1 MPIIETIKIGLEP
14 NDGKG
19 EDHRSAFQKVNLNF
33 SALNTAIQGVL
44 DTKGQANGFASL
56 DGNGRLLAAQAPL
69 AYAAVL
75 PTSAHDLND
84 LITPGTYHQNTN
96 VGAATG
102 THYPTPYAGLLLV
115 RASAT
120 NFLYQFYTRFRSG
133 PGGSQATY
141 WRTFYSNVW
150 SDWQEVAKKAELDAL
165 STAVTA
171 VQTVA
176 NAAIPIVQ
184 KGAASGV
191 ASLDSFGHLP
201 AEQAPIMYAAVLP
214 TATHTLNDYVT
225 PGVWYQA
232 SIAGATAGGASYPT
246 AQVGFLEVVATG
258 TPVLQVFTTRN
269 ATPAIQQRFWRV
281 RVTSTTWSN
290 WKEVVDT
297 TIAYTYQG
305 GLASGVNLNDYTQRG
320 TWVQAS
326 SAAAAAGINYP
337 IAQSGYLSVLSAGY
351 PGGTAATGC
360 SQIYHAANSNRLFF
374 RALVNS
380 TWTDWVE
387 VGRLDANGRIPN
399 TQFPLSVSNP
409 AGTDANNLTSPGLY
423 YNNSDAQATAALN
436 WPEQLAGSLFVEA
449 AEVVAG
455 SANQQITQT
464 YTTRNGSGGVLR
476 TYKRVRFGGG
486 AGVWGLWQELAR
498 RADVMS
504 HVYLTS
510 ATDANTL
517 TADNTWWTAANSS
530 VVSGGANFPP
540 APVASSFI
548 FTTQAIS
555 ATYMVQTC
563 MMTPGSNRRPIEYR
577 RIGSGSTTW
586 SGWRIIAPVQL
597 ATDLPT
603 ADCGDVY
610 VDGQGWY
617 AWDGSAYKLTRA
629 GMDHGQCRFL
639 YVSTTQCR
647 LVPQNGN
654 GLIIN
659 GRQYRIPD
667 AGVNIANTAGVNSIV
682 QYVYAYDN
690 AGAIALEA
698 SSTSHALHT
707 DGVRIKSGDP
717 SRTLVGMFIKPTNGE
732 FVFTGPLN
740 YVSSWFNRAQ
750 RGVQQYFNATTSSL
764 NTAVILSNGVS
775 FLGWAGDTFSMTC
788 TGTTYA
794 NGSAGSYIALRVNGS
809 GNTGNYGYS
818 LGPGIGQ
825 QGFAITVAAGQAT
838 DNLYTVAPYGF
849 SNVSGISVTWSAD
862 TGVLYTG

>member
-1 MPIIETIKIGLEP
+1 MVAIQTITLGLTP

-19 EDHRSAFQKVNLNF
+19 EDHRSAFNKTNLNF

-69 AYAAVL
+69 AYATAL

-84 LITPGTYHQNTN
+84 FIAPGTYHQNTN
-96 VGAATG
+96 VGATTG

-141 WRTFYSNVW
+141 WRTYYANVW
-150 SDWQEVAKKAELDAL
+150 SEWQEVAKKAELDAL
-165 STAVTA
+165 STAVA
-171 VQTVA
+171 
-176 NAAIPIVQ
+176 AAIPLVQ
-184 KGAASGV
+184 KGAANGV
-191 ASLDSFGHLP
+191 ASLDSSGHIP

-297 TIAYTYQG
+297 TIAYSYQG
-305 GLASGVNLNDYTQRG
+305 GLASGVNLNDLTQRG

-326 SAAAAAGINYP
+326 SAAAAAGTNYP

-387 VGRLDANGRIPN
+387 PISAALIGVANGVAGLDGNARLPN
-399 TQFPLSVSNP
+399 VNFPLSVSSP
-409 AGTDANNLTSPGLY
+409 AGTDANSLTAPGLY

-486 AGVWGLWQELAR
+486 AGVWGLWQQLAR
-498 RADVMS
+498 YDDAMT
-504 HVYLTS
+504 HVFLTA
-510 ATDANTL
+510 ATDFNTL
-517 TADNTWWTAANSS
+517 TADNTFYTWRSGTVVTAGTNGPPVANVSGGYVDVRWTAADYIIQT
-530 VVSGGANFPP
+530 VVVPAAGAKPR
-540 APVASSFI
+540 I
-548 FTTQAIS
+548 FQ
-555 ATYMVQTC
+555 
-563 MMTPGSNRRPIEYR
+563 RF
-577 RIGSGSTTW
+577 GSGTTW
-586 SGWRIIAPVQL
+586 QSWKITSPVSST
-597 ATDLPT
+597 AWLPT
-603 ADCGDVY
+603 ADAGDVY
-610 VDGQGWY
+610 VDGLGVYRWNGTAYALWNPPRAVFQRGPGSGSWTSTVAEFYIDAVAGGGGGGGGSGFVGETARLQGGGGG
-617 AWDGSAYKLTRA
+617 AGQSLLGELISAPIGT
-629 GMDHGQCRFL
+629 
-639 YVSTTQCR
+639 
-647 LVPQNGN
+647 LVTWTVGTGGN
-654 GLIIN
+654 GGAGGAVN
-659 GRQYRIPD
+659 G
-667 AGVNIANTAGVNSIV
+667 AGVIGGNGAATVITINTSPV
-682 QYVYAYDN
+682 QTITLDYGRGGSP
-690 AGAIALEA
+690 GASGGPAL
-698 SSTSHALHT
+698 
-707 DGVRIKSGDP
+707 G
-717 SRTLVGMFIKPTNGE
+717 GMGYP
-732 FVFTGPLN
+732 
-740 YVSSWFNRAQ
+740 
-750 RGVQQYFNATTSSL
+750 
-764 NTAVILSNGVS
+764 
-775 FLGWAGDTFSMTC
+775 
-788 TGTTYA
+788 
-794 NGSAGSYIALRVNGS
+794 NGSAGYGGTVPTQSTWPQTGAGASSPFGGGGAGVASLGGPAGGGAGAGYGS
-809 GNTGNYGYS
+809 GGGGGACPTVAGNTGG
-818 LGPGIGQ
+818 
-825 QGFAITVAAGQAT
+825 AGGAGRGG
-838 DNLYTVAPYGF
+838 LLKIY
-849 SNVSGISVTWSAD
+849 W
-862 TGVLYTG
+862 

>member
-1 MPIIETIKIGLEP
+1 MPTLETINVGLAP
-14 NDGKG
+14 NDKKG
-19 EDHRSAFQKVNLNF
+19 DPLRDAMQKVILNF

-56 DGNGRLLAAQAPL
+56 DGNGRLLAAQAPIV
-69 AYAAVL
+69 YATAL

-84 LITPGTYHQNTN
+84 FIAPGTYHQNTN
-96 VGAATG
+96 VGATTG

-141 WRTFYSNVW
+141 WRTYYANVW
-150 SDWQEVAKKAELDAL
+150 CDWQEVAKKAELDAL
-165 STAVTA
+165 STAVA
-171 VQTVA
+171 
-176 NAAIPIVQ
+176 AAIPLVQ
-184 KGAASGV
+184 KGAANGV
-191 ASLDSFGHLP
+191 ASLDSSGHLP

-214 TATHTLNDYVT
+214 TATHTLNDYIT

-269 ATPAIQQRFWRV
+269 ATPAIQQQFWRV

-305 GLASGVNLNDYTQRG
+305 GLASGVNLNDLTQRG

-326 SAAAAAGINYP
+326 SAAAAAGTNYP
-337 IAQSGYLSVLSAGY
+337 VAQSGYLSVLSAGY

-423 YNNSDAQATAALN
+423 YNNSDAQATAVLN

-486 AGVWGLWQELAR
+486 AGVWGLWQQLAR
-498 RADVMS
+498 YDDAMT
-504 HVYLTS
+504 HVFLTA
-510 ATDANTL
+510 ATDFNTL
-517 TADNTWWTAANSS
+517 TADNTFYTWRSGTVVTAGTNGPPVANVSGGYVDVRWTAADYIIQTVVVPAAGAKPRIFQRFGSGTTWQAWKIISPVSSTAWLPTADAGDVEVDGSGVHRWNAAVGSYVWAPPTPTHRQGLKTEWSTVSALTVYPGMCASADGAACLQLSASNTRTVQSSGAFTHAATGNGLLTGARTPNTWYYIFLLRRNSD
-530 VVSGGANFPP
+530 GAVCVAFDTTFNCANRP
-540 APVASSFI
+540 ATHSH
-548 FTTQAIS
+548 
-555 ATYMVQTC
+555 
-563 MMTPGSNRRPIEYR
+563 YR
-577 RIGSGSTTW
+577 RIGQCITNASNELWKYVQYGNEFWLDTSFDLWST
-586 SGWRIIAPVQL
+586 APL
-597 ATDLPT
+597 
-603 ADCGDVY
+603 
-610 VDGQGWY
+610 
-617 AWDGSAYKLTRA
+617 
-629 GMDHGQCRFL
+629 
-639 YVSTTQCR
+639 
-647 LVPQNGN
+647 
-654 GLIIN
+654 
-659 GRQYRIPD
+659 
-667 AGVNIANTAGVNSIV
+667 IANGAYSPSTYTPPNVAHIV
-682 QYVYAYDN
+682 
-690 AGAIALEA
+690 
-698 SSTSHALHT
+698 
-707 DGVRIKSGDP
+707 R
-717 SRTLVGMFIKPTNGE
+717 M
-732 FVFTGPLN
+732 TG
-740 YVSSWFNRAQ
+740 YVSSTGGTASLLQ
-750 RGVQQYFNATTSSL
+750 RFRNKGRDTAYQYVVVAGPSGNSIGSWEVPMDGVPNP
-764 NTAVILSNGVS
+764 IVS
-775 FLGWAGDTFSMTC
+775 FLVGPNDILATVKV
-788 TGTTYA
+788 
-794 NGSAGSYIALRVNGS
+794 I
-809 GNTGNYGYS
+809 GYVD
-818 LGPGIGQ
+818 L
-825 QGFAITVAAGQAT
+825 FE
-838 DNLYTVAPYGF
+838 D
-849 SNVSGISVTWSAD
+849 
-862 TGVLYTG
+862 

>member
-1 MPIIETIKIGLEP
+1 MPTLETINVGLAP
-14 NDGKG
+14 NDKKG
-19 EDHRSAFQKVNLNF
+19 DPLRDAMQKVILNF

-69 AYAAVL
+69 VYAAVL

-84 LITPGTYHQNTN
+84 FIAPGTYHQNTN

-141 WRTFYSNVW
+141 WRTFYANVW

-165 STAVTA
+165 STAVA
-171 VQTVA
+171 
-176 NAAIPIVQ
+176 AAIPLVQ
-184 KGAASGV
+184 KGAANGV
-191 ASLDSFGHLP
+191 ASLDSSGHLP

-269 ATPAIQQRFWRV
+269 ATPAIMQRFWRV

-297 TIAYTYQG
+297 TIAYAYGG
-305 GLASGVNLNDYTQRG
+305 GLASGINLNDYTQRG

-326 SAAAAAGINYP
+326 SAAAAAGTYYP

-374 RALVNS
+374 RSFVSS
-380 TWTDWVE
+380 TWTDWAE

-409 AGTDANNLTSPGLY
+409 AGTDANNLTAPGVY
-423 YNNSDAQATAALN
+423 YNNSDAQATAILN

-449 AEVVAG
+449 AEVAAG

-464 YTTRNGSGGVLR
+464 YTTRNGTGGVLR

-486 AGVWGLWQELAR
+486 AGTWGLWQELAR
-498 RADVMS
+498 RADAMS
-504 HVYLTS
+504 HALLTS
-510 ATDANTL
+510 ATDANML
-517 TADNTWWTAANSS
+517 TADNTWWTWTSS
-530 VVSGGANFPP
+530 TVVSAGSNFPP
-540 APVASSFI
+540 VPAASSGVFA
-548 FTTQAIS
+548 TQVIS

-577 RIGSGSTTW
+577 RIGNGSTSW

-629 GMDHGQCRFL
+629 GMDHGQCRFQ
-639 YVSTTQCR
+639 YASATQCV
-647 LVPQNGN
+647 LNPWNGN
-654 GLIIN
+654 GLLIN
-659 GRQYRIPD
+659 GRQYRVPSG
-667 AGVNIANTAGVNSIV
+667 GVVLSNAQVPAQTLS
-682 QYVYAYDN
+682 YVYAYDSGS
-690 AGAIALEA
+690 GAVALEA
-698 SSTSHALHT
+698 STTAYNRHT
-707 DGVRIKSGDP
+707 DGVFIKSGDP
-717 SRTLVGMFIKPTNGE
+717 SRTLVGMVITPANGQ
-732 FVFTGPLN
+732 FTYTGQLKYVTSFFN
-740 YVSSWFNRAQ
+740 RLLSTVIEYVSSGTSTVGTPVALNNGPGCLCWSGDNILLTTTGVTRA
-750 RGVQQYFNATTSSL
+750 
-764 NTAVILSNGVS
+764 TAR
-775 FLGWAGDTFSMTC
+775 
-788 TGTTYA
+788 
-794 NGSAGSYIALRVNGS
+794 AGSYISTFVNS
-809 GNTGNYGYS
+809 
-818 LGPGIGQ
+818 
-825 QGFAITVAAGQAT
+825 VAAGGGYGYTCEVPGSQYSFAISTRWDAGNGLHQVTSRAYTDVAATVYFNFDQAIT
-838 DNLYTVAPYGF
+838 FMG
-849 SNVSGISVTWSAD
+849 
-862 TGVLYTG
+862 

>member
-19 EDHRSAFQKVNLNF
+19 EDHRSAFNKTNLNF

-69 AYAAVL
+69 AYAVVL

-171 VQTVA
+171 VQTIA

-184 KGAASGV
+184 KGAVSGV
-191 ASLDSFGHLP
+191 ASLDSSGHLP

-232 SIAGATAGGASYPT
+232 SLAGAAAGGASYPT

-269 ATPAIQQRFWRV
+269 ATPAIQQQFWRV
-281 RVTSTTWSN
+281 RVSSSTWSN

-297 TIAYTYQG
+297 TTTLSYAGRLATAQDLNTYTTRGIWFASAASIATG
-305 GLASGVNLNDYTQRG
+305 GSNYPVGTAGFLIVLSESQLGGAVQSSGVSQRYESVNGKVYTRYISG
-320 TWVQAS
+320 GVWTSWAEL
-326 SAAAAAGINYP
+326 
-337 IAQSGYLSVLSAGY
+337 AQ
-351 PGGTAATGC
+351 
-360 SQIYHAANSNRLFF
+360 
-374 RALVNS
+374 
-380 TWTDWVE
+380 
-387 VGRLDANGRIPN
+387 LDANERLPN
-399 TQFPLSVSNP
+399 ASFPLSVSNP

-498 RADVMS
+498 RADAMS

-548 FTTQAIS
+548 LTTQAIS

-577 RIGSGSTTW
+577 RIGNGSTTW

-610 VDGQGWY
+610 VDGLGWY

-629 GMDHGQCRFL
+629 GMDHGQCRFQ
-639 YVSTTQCR
+639 YVSVSQCR
-647 LVPQNGN
+647 LVPWDGN
-654 GLIIN
+654 GLIVN
-659 GRQYRIPD
+659 GRQMRVP
-667 AGVNIANTAGVNSIV
+667 ASGVNLAATGLAASTLY
-682 QYVYAYDN
+682 YVYAYEN
-690 AGAIALEA
+690 AGAIALEG
-698 SSTSHALHT
+698 STAAYAVHT
-707 DGVRIKSGDP
+707 DGVRVKAGDP
-717 SRTLVGMFIKPTNGE
+717 SRTLVGMVMMDGSGSFLYNGTNK
-732 FVFTGPLN
+732 
-740 YVSSWFNRAQ
+740 YVTTWFNRLQ
-750 RGVQQYFNATTSSL
+750 SGVLEYISTGTASVNTPVQLNNGCGCLTWSGDNIDTKCTGITRANAT
-764 NTAVILSNGVS
+764 
-775 FLGWAGDTFSMTC
+775 
-788 TGTTYA
+788 
-794 NGSAGSYIALRVNGS
+794 AGSYVLLRVNAVGA
-809 GNTGNYGYS
+809 GGGYGYS
-818 LGPGIGQ
+818 CP
-825 QGFAITVAAGQAT
+825 
-838 DNLYTVAPYGF
+838 
-849 SNVSGISVTWSAD
+849 VSGTQVAVAISTVFGTGEGVQRLTTWAFTDISGATVYINAD
-862 TGVLYTG
+862 NSITFWG

>member
-1 MPIIETIKIGLEP
+1 MPTLETINVGLAP
-14 NDGKG
+14 NDKKG
-19 EDHRSAFQKVNLNF
+19 DPLRDAMQKVILNF

-69 AYAAVL
+69 VYAAVL

-84 LITPGTYHQNTN
+84 FIAPGTYHQNTN

-141 WRTFYSNVW
+141 WRTFYANVW

-165 STAVTA
+165 STAVA
-171 VQTVA
+171 
-176 NAAIPIVQ
+176 AAIPLVQ
-184 KGAASGV
+184 KGAANGV
-191 ASLDSFGHLP
+191 ASLDSVGHLP

-269 ATPAIQQRFWRV
+269 ATPAIHQRFWRV

-297 TIAYTYQG
+297 TT
-305 GLASGVNLNDYTQRG
+305 T
-320 TWVQAS
+320 
-326 SAAAAAGINYP
+326 
-337 IAQSGYLSVLSAGY
+337 LSY
-351 PGGTAATGC
+351 
-360 SQIYHAANSNRLFF
+360 
-374 RALVNS
+374 
-380 TWTDWVE
+380 
-387 VGRLDANGRIPN
+387 VGRLGTAQDLNAYTTRGIWFASAASIATGGSNYPVGTAGFLMVLSESQAGGAAQTSGVSQRYESVNGKVYTRYVSGGVWSQWVTLLDSSVIGVADGVAVLDANVRLPN
-399 TQFPLSVSNP
+399 VHFPLSVSNP
-409 AGTDANNLTSPGLY
+409 AGTDANNLTAPGLY

-464 YTTRNGSGGVLR
+464 YTTRNGSGGVMR

-498 RADVMS
+498 RADAMS

-577 RIGSGSTTW
+577 RIGNGSTTW

-597 ATDLPT
+597 VTDLPI

-610 VDGQGWY
+610 VDGLGWHRWNGTAY
-617 AWDGSAYKLTRA
+617 ALVAPVRAVFQRGPGSGSWTSTVPEFFIDAVA
-629 GMDHGQCRFL
+629 GGGGGGGGSGYVGETNRLNGGGGGAGQSL
-639 YVSTTQCR
+639 LGELISAPIGTLVSWTVGAGGGGGAGGT
-647 LVPQNGN
+647 VNNAGIIGGN
-654 GLIIN
+654 GTATVITIN
-659 GRQYRIPD
+659 TSPVQTITLDFGR
-667 AGVNIANTAGVNSIV
+667 G
-682 QYVYAYDN
+682 
-690 AGAIALEA
+690 
-698 SSTSHALHT
+698 
-707 DGVRIKSGDP
+707 
-717 SRTLVGMFIKPTNGE
+717 
-732 FVFTGPLN
+732 
-740 YVSSWFNRAQ
+740 
-750 RGVQQYFNATTSSL
+750 
-764 NTAVILSNGVS
+764 
-775 FLGWAGDTFSMTC
+775 
-788 TGTTYA
+788 
-794 NGSAGSYIALRVNGS
+794 GSAGASGGPALGGQGYPNGCAGFAGAVPNQGTWAQTGAGASSPFGGGGAGVANLGGPAGGGAGGGYGS
-809 GNTGNYGYS
+809 GGGGGASPT
-818 LGPGIGQ
+818 
-825 QGFAITVAAGQAT
+825 
-838 DNLYTVAPYGF
+838 
-849 SNVSGISVTWSAD
+849 VSGNIG
-862 TGVLYTG
+862 GVGGAGRGGFLKIYW